1 MEIEELVQRQ
11 RDFFRT
17 GRTKDVAFRI
27 AALQKLENSIVKY
40 EKEINEALYADLH
53 KSAFEGYMT
62 EVGLSLS
69 ELRFLIK
76 NTAVWS
82 KTRPVSYTHLDV
94 YKRQGMG
101 NIAIYKRKSDKSVQR
116 HPSLSNKINE

>member
-40 EKEINEALYADLH
+40 EKEINEAL
-53 KSAFEGYMT
+53 
-62 EVGLSLS
+62 SLS
-69 ELRFLIK
+69 VQEGRRCMRICTNPPLRA
-76 NTAVWS
+76 T
-82 KTRPVSYTHLDV
+82 
-94 YKRQGMG
+94 
-101 NIAIYKRKSDKSVQR
+101 
-116 HPSLSNKINE
+116 